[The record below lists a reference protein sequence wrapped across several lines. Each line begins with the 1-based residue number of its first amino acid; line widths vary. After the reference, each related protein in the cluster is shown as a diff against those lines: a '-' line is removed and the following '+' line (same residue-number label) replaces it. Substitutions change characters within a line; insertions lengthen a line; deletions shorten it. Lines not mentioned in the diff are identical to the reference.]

1 MDSNFVVT
9 VATGMLRPMNL
20 DGNGSTHV
28 ADGEAIVRVD
38 GVTDCRTQ
46 RYDNDTLRAATA
58 QEIADYDA
66 LQVTVWTAAAAVTSR
81 QKDVLATIAWG
92 VRGKNVAAWN
102 ALTLAQKK
110 STVLAEADTW
120 RDLRV
125 WIEQNL

>member
-1 MDSNFVVT
+1 MASNYVVVT
-9 VATGMLRPMNL
+9 ATGLLRTLSPT
-20 DGNGSTHV
+20 GTRI
-28 ADGEAIVRVD
+28 ADGETLVLLN

-46 RYDNDTLRAATA
+46 RYDNGALRAATA

-66 LQVTVWTAAAAVTSR
+66 AQVVAYTEAAQVTSR
-81 QKDVLATIAWG
+81 QRDILATIAWG
-92 VRGKNVAAWN
+92 IRGRNVAAWN

-125 WIEQNL
+125 WIDQNL